1 MYCICCLYRG
11 MYGRRTRSDSI
22 LSLLTARLWGNRD
35 CISLPHIV
43 VLMFFLLLFLIMIIY
58 RAWEI
63 ALYWTQALK
72 TLQKWHCAQPTLQQA
87 AQGFYRIG
95 LPRGTKGDKK
105 TQRRGGGFYSRVFK
119 PPHALNLQT
128 CTGWGVFLPF
138 SMTLALA
145 PLWHRAA
152 GPLFSPCPLQVLVPL

>member
-1 MYCICCLYRG
+1 

-72 TLQKWHCAQPTLQQA
+72 TLQK
-87 AQGFYRIG
+87 
-95 LPRGTKGDKK
+95 
-105 TQRRGGGFYSRVFK
+105 
-119 PPHALNLQT
+119 
-128 CTGWGVFLPF
+128 
-138 SMTLALA
+138 
-145 PLWHRAA
+145 
-152 GPLFSPCPLQVLVPL
+152 